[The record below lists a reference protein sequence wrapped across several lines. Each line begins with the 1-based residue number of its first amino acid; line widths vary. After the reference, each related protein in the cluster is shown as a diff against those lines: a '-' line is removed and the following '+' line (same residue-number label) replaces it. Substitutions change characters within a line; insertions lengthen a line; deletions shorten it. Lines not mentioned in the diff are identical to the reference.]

1 MRLFVILSL
10 VSSFLIAGE
19 AAAQARI
26 FCCQDA
32 KGRKVCADFMPPEC
46 TNRAYEE
53 RSSQGDLLKK
63 YAAPLTAEQ
72 QARHDAGLVKAE
84 EEKRKVLED
93 RRQALALASN
103 YANEKEIDAAR
114 DRSLAAVEKNLQKAQ
129 AKLEAA
135 NKEKLKLDREK
146 DFYKK
151 KPMPRDMKTRISDN
165 DSELKAQQAAV
176 DGYIK
181 ETDDIRARFAD
192 EKQRYLEVTGKKPES
207 GAPGIPAA
215 GGDPQPAPGD
225 PAVGRK

>member
-46 TNRAYEE
+46 ANRAYEE

-72 QARHDAGLVKAE
+72 QARHDAELAKTE
-84 EEKRKVLED
+84 EGKRKALED

-114 DRSLAAVEKNLQKAQ
+114 DRSLAVVEKNLQKAQ

-151 KPMPRDMKTRISDN
+151 KPMPRDMKARISDN

-176 DGYIK
+176 DGHIK
-181 ETDDIRARFAD
+181 EMDDIRARFAD

-207 GAPGIPAA
+207 GAPTAVVN
-215 GGDPQPAPGD
+215 PQSAPGD
-225 PAVGRK
+225 PAAGKK

>member
-1 MRLFVILSL
+1 MRLFAILSL

-53 RSSQGDLLKK
+53 RSSQGHLLKK

-72 QARHDAGLVKAE
+72 QARHDAELVKAE
-84 EEKRKVLED
+84 EEKRKVLEG

-103 YANEKEIDAAR
+103 YANEKEIDATR
-114 DRSLAAVEKNLQKAQ
+114 DRSLAVVEKNLQKAQ

-151 KPMPRDMKTRISDN
+151 KPMPREMKTRIRDN

-181 ETDDIRARFAD
+181 EMDDIRARFAD
-192 EKQRYLEVTGKKPES
+192 EKRRYLEVTGKKPES
-207 GAPGIPAA
+207 VEPAA
-215 GGDPQPAPGD
+215 GANPQPAPDD
-225 PAVGRK
+225 PAAGKK